1 MHLQICDEMNLD
13 CVMKHP
19 NYVVEKTVWRALGG
33 HVIFLCRV
41 HSPNG
46 PMYRTVWET
55 VPTSKM
61 ERFLLESAQGHRLR
75 DMG

>member
-1 MHLQICDEMNLD
+1 MHLQIRDEMNLD
-13 CVMKHP
+13 CVMKRP

-46 PMYRTVWET
+46 PV
-55 VPTSKM
+55 
-61 ERFLLESAQGHRLR
+61 
-75 DMG
+75 